1 MNVTGGSG
9 RGQPSS
15 DYSKGDWEKVVET
28 IVELEPSAKPEDLY
42 KSFLAMHKDENMFPT
57 DVPRDDSNNIDK
69 KKIKQKINQYK
80 SKLKKNAKMAIL

>member
-1 MNVTGGSG
+1 M
-9 RGQPSS
+9 
-15 DYSKGDWEKVVET
+15 
-28 IVELEPSAKPEDLY
+28 EPSAKPEDLY
-42 KSFLAMHKDENMFPT
+42 KSFLTLHKDDSMFPK